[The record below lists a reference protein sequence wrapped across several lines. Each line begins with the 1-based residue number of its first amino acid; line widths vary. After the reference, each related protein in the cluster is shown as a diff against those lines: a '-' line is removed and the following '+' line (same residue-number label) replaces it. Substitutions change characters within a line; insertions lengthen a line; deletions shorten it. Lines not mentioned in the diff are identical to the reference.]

1 MPSNLPRFT
10 IRTEQDI
17 IDKITYIASEY
28 ERSGNQ
34 EIVYLIKQRIKE
46 YESEHGQLIV
56 GEDGSISLAKPKIL
70 GKSDKSSNSKIG

>member
-46 YESEHGQLIV
+46 YEAEHGQLIV
-56 GEDGSISLAKPKIL
+56 GENGSITIAKPTIVKE
-70 GKSDKSSNSKIG
+70 GKSSGSKIG